1 MDEHLKCVHVDTQFT
16 RRLGD
21 NPEKY
26 RHIIIYH
33 GVWDWAIT
41 FRYIVTCHLCFSVE
55 LDVAT
60 FIFPSALDID
70 GGYAANSKA
79 NASSKLI
86 SRELASI
93 TILHIFKYQWRLTNT
108 NELCVGP
115 DVTSI
120 CRMLY
125 ICTFGY
131 ADGHRVQIY
140 VSIANTE
147 GVISIVML

>member
-1 MDEHLKCVHVDTQFT
+1 MGSENGQLSSD
-16 RRLGD
+16 
-21 NPEKY
+21 
-26 RHIIIYH
+26 
-33 GVWDWAIT
+33 
-41 FRYIVTCHLCFSVE
+41 IVTCHLCFSVD

-79 NASSKLI
+79 NTSSKLI

-93 TILHIFKYQWRLTNT
+93 TILHIFKYQCRLTNT

-125 ICTFGY
+125 ICILYCFDIQRGPGPRAPLVMPMESTFMSLL
-131 ADGHRVQIY
+131 QIQ
-140 VSIANTE
+140 E
-147 GVISIVML
+147 LWQF